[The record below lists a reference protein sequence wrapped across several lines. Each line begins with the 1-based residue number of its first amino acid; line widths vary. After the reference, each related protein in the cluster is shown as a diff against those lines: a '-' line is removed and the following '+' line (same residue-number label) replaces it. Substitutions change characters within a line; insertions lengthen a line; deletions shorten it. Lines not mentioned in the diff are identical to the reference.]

1 MVEHGFCSPLRGF
14 AESSAT
20 SVPSSAINLNTLNR
34 KKNIFLSGRM
44 LQCDKRVLLPL
55 SHSAQGD
62 AGRFSFPRL
71 LHRNRAPFKGTMCRN
86 GAGMSDGFEAA
97 RTPHL
102 LCVAINQ

>member
-1 MVEHGFCSPLRGF
+1 
-14 AESSAT
+14 
-20 SVPSSAINLNTLNR
+20 VPSSAINLNTLNR

-86 GAGMSDGFEAA
+86 GAGMSDGFKAA